1 MFYTV
6 QGIAYGEEAIEPE
19 RIMLLSGNWRNES
32 KGIAENSQKWLFIKN
47 WGKVV
52 CTQRAIR

>member
-6 QGIAYGEEAIEPE
+6 QGIAYGKKAIDPE

-32 KGIAENSQKWLFIKN
+32 KGTRQRQKRIRCTDWKPM
-47 WGKVV
+47 V
-52 CTQRAIR
+52 CR